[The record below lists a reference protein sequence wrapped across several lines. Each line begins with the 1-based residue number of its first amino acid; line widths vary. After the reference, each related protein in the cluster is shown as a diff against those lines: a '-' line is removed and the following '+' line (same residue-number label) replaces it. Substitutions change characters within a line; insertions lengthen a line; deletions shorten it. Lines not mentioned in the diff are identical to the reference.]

1 MRFTRIDLNDDD
13 SEWEYEEKDAV
24 SSNDG
29 PESFQST
36 NNPPDIENPIPAE
49 SIDESLDNTI
59 FWICFSLSI
68 VNIYFKEIFESKI
81 QIFLFC
87 PFFSKKLTFRKKKE
101 KKEKAIMVCQTY
113 HINFFIFFFRFSSKI
128 IYNEKGA
135 KFQIISNT

>member
-1 MRFTRIDLNDDD
+1 MRFTHIDLNDDD
-13 SEWEYEEKDAV
+13 SEREYEEKDAV

-59 FWICFSLSI
+59 FWICFSLNI

-87 PFFSKKLTFRKKKE
+87 PFFSKKLTFRKKK
-101 KKEKAIMVCQTY
+101 KKRKSHYGLPNVPY
-113 HINFFIFFFRFSSKI
+113 
-128 IYNEKGA
+128 
-135 KFQIISNT
+135 